1 MNPIKS
7 PGIVPPIIFK
17 PPEIQN
23 QREAISDG
31 LYPFCW
37 TGFIT
42 RNKKHQVGVDCFAV
56 KGDLSK
62 IFDDLTFNLNISHR
76 IKPIEVEHLD
86 PEIIVVFRA
95 SNETYREKFKEL
107 NNYLMNKNMLGIV
120 NSF

>member
-1 MNPIKS
+1 
-7 PGIVPPIIFK
+7 
-17 PPEIQN
+17 
-23 QREAISDG
+23 
-31 LYPFCW
+31 
-37 TGFIT
+37 
-42 RNKKHQVGVDCFAV
+42 VDCFAV

-62 IFDDLTFNLNISHR
+62 NFDDLTFNLNISHR